1 MAAARGS
8 VLHHDVGSSVG
19 PPWCCEIAGLSRT
32 CGIGL
37 IHNTSCSTH
46 TSSSDRLLA
55 GVFWISDGHTDNS
68 NKLGFSYRWF

>member
-1 MAAARGS
+1 MAAIRGY
-8 VLHHDVGSSVG
+8 VLPYDVGSSVG

-46 TSSSDRLLA
+46 TSSSHLLPA
-55 GVFWISDGHTDNS
+55 QVFWVSDGHTDNLDRS
-68 NKLGFSYRWF
+68 